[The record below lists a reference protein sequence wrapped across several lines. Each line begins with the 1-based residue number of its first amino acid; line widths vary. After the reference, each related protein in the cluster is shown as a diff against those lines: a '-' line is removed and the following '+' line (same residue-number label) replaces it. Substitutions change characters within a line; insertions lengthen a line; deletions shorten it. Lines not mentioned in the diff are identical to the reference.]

1 MCLPDFILEVL
12 LFHCHFYPMWV
23 WKYTFTNGYYSV
35 IYWNYIYRST
45 KGVQLNYLV
54 RAPTV
59 VPTALPNSC
68 CFSTLAAATARTTC
82 MSRRASPGSC
92 GQRHSPWT
100 SGAIPW
106 HVLPVNPGRHEQ
118 KNTCTSGTIQ
128 QVPPFSHGLG
138 IHTYGVDG
146 R

>member
-1 MCLPDFILEVL
+1 MDSL
-12 LFHCHFYPMWV
+12 H
-23 WKYTFTNGYYSV
+23 S
-35 IYWNYIYRST
+35 YIETVYRST
-45 KGVQLNYLV
+45 EGVQLNYLV

-59 VPTALPNSC
+59 RPHRRSAAQQRLLLHPSSC
-68 CFSTLAAATARTTC
+68 YRKNYLQ
-82 MSRRASPGSC
+82 SRRASPGSC

-138 IHTYGVDG
+138 MHTCG
-146 R
+146 RAGREEQVSCRSSYQRSKNTQGI